1 MPEKLLEIKSQT
13 SMPLFFKTDTHWN
26 HAGAL
31 IALDDVLQRVK
42 GREMPW
48 PEDRTARHQEFNA
61 LLARRDQE
69 EMLLMLRCIYARRRS
84 LKKAGKHL
92 PGMDDDIMHSCEKLL
107 TQEFSLCLQIP
118 PEEVGEYLHNA
129 LDGDPC

>member
-1 MPEKLLEIKSQT
+1 MAISAKHKG
-13 SMPLFFKTDTHWN
+13 
-26 HAGAL
+26 GAAAVRAAVDKEL
-31 IALDDVLQRVK
+31 S
-42 GREMPW
+42 
-48 PEDRTARHQEFNA
+48 A